1 MMGRIINILATV
13 TLVEM
18 MVTLG
23 LGVKTAELMSV
34 GRKWGLLLRAGLAN
48 YLLVPAGAVGL
59 LLLFD
64 PQAVVAAGFLVAVCC
79 PGAPFAPPFTSL
91 AKGNT
96 VTAVGLMVV
105 LAGTSAVLSPL
116 LLGALVPLVAGDLGV
131 EINAGKMIVVLLG
144 TQLLPLC
151 AGLLVRQRR
160 PAAAERLQKP
170 MARLST
176 LLNVA
181 TLGLILATQWRALG
195 EIRVMGYLA
204 MAGLVVVSCATGWLL
219 GWPGRG
225 DRTAMAM
232 VTSVRNVGVALVI
245 VTSSFGGSGAVTV
258 TTAFAL
264 LQTLLVALIAVGWGS
279 IWAKDVKDE
288 SR

>member
-1 MMGRIINILATV
+1 MAKAINILATI

-18 MVTLG
+18 MVVLG
-23 LGVKTAELMSV
+23 LGIGMSEIVGVVK
-34 GRKWGLLLRAGLAN
+34 RWGLILRAGFAN

-59 LLLFD
+59 LYLFQ
-64 PQAVVAAGFLVAVCC
+64 PQPVVAAGFLVAVCC

-91 AKGNT
+91 ARGNAA
-96 VTAVGLMVV
+96 TAVGLMLV

-116 LLGALVPLVAGDLGV
+116 LLRGAIPLVAGNMGV
-131 EINAGKMIVVLLG
+131 EVKAGKMIGVLLG

-151 AGLLVRQRR
+151 AGLWIRHRR
-160 PAAAERLQKP
+160 EALAAKLLTP

-181 TLGLILATQWRALG
+181 TLGLILGTQWQTLG
-195 EIRVMGYLA
+195 QIRVIAYVA
-204 MAGLVVVSCATGWLL
+204 MAGLVLASCALGWAL
-219 GWPGRG
+219 GWPGKG
-225 DRTAMAM
+225 ERTALAM

-245 VTSSFGGSGAVTV
+245 VTSSFGGTGAVTV

-264 LQTLLVALIAVGWGS
+264 LQTLLMAIVAMAWGRVS
-279 IWAKDVKDE
+279 Q
-288 SR
+288 RN